1 MNRGTS
7 PIRADLVSFL
17 VNDALPL
24 PKRPFASSSLFFC
37 PAWSRSRP
45 PFPQRGAAAGARPI
59 AGCFAPR
66 QCRARIA
73 AAPEPAGAESGVGS
87 TRTCASRAGVL
98 GGEGGDVPLKD
109 QNISD
114 FISPSHGAFREK
126 TRFDENINP
135 LRKKQR
141 MYVVE
146 NEMSVA
152 MWLRP
157 LPPSQS
163 G

>member
-7 PIRADLVSFL
+7 PIRADPVSFL

-24 PKRPFASSSLFFC
+24 PKRLFASSSLFFY

-73 AAPEPAGAESGVGS
+73 AAAAPEPAGAESGVGS

-98 GGEGGDVPLKD
+98 GEGGDVPLKD
-109 QNISD
+109 ISD
-114 FISPSHGAFREK
+114 FISISHAAFREK
-126 TRFDENINP
+126 TRLTKILNP
-135 LRKKQR
+135 LGKSKKCTLK
-141 MYVVE
+141 MK
-146 NEMSVA
+146 
-152 MWLRP
+152 
-157 LPPSQS
+157 
-163 G
+163 